1 MSKADSLTNDAAESK
16 PTTQLARPSVDSAK
30 PELITNAPVTSQEDN
45 AGSTE
50 RQAVSPA
57 RVNGNGGSNPQASA
71 NESHTVSR
79 PKTLVAKE
87 ESRPAENIGIYG
99 IVAQIASRDEDQ
111 KIPLAIHKPNS
122 PAADTAQPV
131 QTRHETAGDGGLLV
145 DHLCV
150 INRELVIY
158 GIVVTSREALE
169 LPFRVRADIVKRLA
183 SQAEIARE
191 IDLVKAMYIH
201 GKNQAPSAF
210 RERCKLYLREDI
222 A

>member
-1 MSKADSLTNDAAESK
+1 MSKADPLTNDAAESK

-30 PELITNAPVTSQEDN
+30 PTLTTNAPVTAQEAN

-50 RQAVSPA
+50 RQTVSPA
-57 RVNGNGGSNPQASA
+57 RVDGIGGSNPQVSTDSLGSGIAGDPTA
-71 NESHTVSR
+71 NVDVSVR
-79 PKTLVAKE
+79 T
-87 ESRPAENIGIYG
+87 NT
-99 IVAQIASRDEDQ
+99 IVA
-111 KIPLAIHKPNS
+111 AIKES
-122 PAADTAQPV
+122 PVPSQANQ
-131 QTRHETAGDGGLLV
+131 LLV

-150 INRELVIY
+150 IDRQLVIH

-222 A
+222 E